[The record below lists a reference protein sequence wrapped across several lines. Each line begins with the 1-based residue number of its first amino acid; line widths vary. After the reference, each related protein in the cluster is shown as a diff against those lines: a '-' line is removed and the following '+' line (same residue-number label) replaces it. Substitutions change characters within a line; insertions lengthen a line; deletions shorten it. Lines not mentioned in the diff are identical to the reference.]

1 MVTASTAERVIK
13 AMSSGACVDRSE
25 MDSHADTCVA
35 GCNMVVLE
43 DTGQTVSVTP
53 FTSEYN
59 ALKGIP
65 IVSAAT
71 AYDCPTDGETYLLIF
86 NECLFLG
93 ERLPV
98 SLLCPNQLRAFGLSV
113 CDTPQQFDADSP
125 HDISFP
131 DSKLRIPLEMEGVVS
146 YFTSRRPTD
155 DEIANCT
162 RLEMT
167 SDAAWD
173 PRSPHF
179 RQAETQLRE
188 RSDFNVSM
196 VSTTMQLSG
205 TGTRGNLHEVMRL
218 MTPREILAVASADDG
233 LLAERLEEMVQVSG
247 GDLRGDGICMIG
259 SEHELYAVATSSP
272 DSVITKEVLAKR
284 WGVGIGDREANAGGD
299 DASRS
304 KEVCAPSVAAIQDK
318 AAGNPLSKI
327 VGEVLH

>member
-1 MVTASTAERVIK
+1 
-13 AMSSGACVDRSE
+13 MSKKACVDRSE

-146 YFTSRRPTD
+146 YFTSRRPTN

-162 RLEMT
+162 
-167 SDAAWD
+167 
-173 PRSPHF
+173 
-179 RQAETQLRE
+179 
-188 RSDFNVSM
+188 
-196 VSTTMQLSG
+196 
-205 TGTRGNLHEVMRL
+205 
-218 MTPREILAVASADDG
+218 
-233 LLAERLEEMVQVSG
+233 
-247 GDLRGDGICMIG
+247 
-259 SEHELYAVATSSP
+259 
-272 DSVITKEVLAKR
+272 
-284 WGVGIGDREANAGGD
+284 
-299 DASRS
+299 
-304 KEVCAPSVAAIQDK
+304 
-318 AAGNPLSKI
+318 
-327 VGEVLH
+327 

>member
-1 MVTASTAERVIK
+1 VDSVHAGTVERVIR
-13 AMSSGACVDRSE
+13 AMSRKACVDRSK

-43 DTGQTVSVTP
+43 DTGQTVSVTL

-86 NECLFLG
+86 NEFLFLG
-93 ERLPV
+93 DRLPV

-131 DSKLRIPLEMEGVVS
+131 DSKLRIPREMEGVVS

-167 SDAAWD
+167 SEAVWD

-179 RQAETQLRE
+179 GQTETQLRE
-188 RSDFNVSM
+188 RGDSKVSM

-205 TGTRGNLHEVMRL
+205 TGMRGNLHEVM
-218 MTPREILAVASADDG
+218 S
-233 LLAERLEEMVQVSG
+233 
-247 GDLRGDGICMIG
+247 
-259 SEHELYAVATSSP
+259 
-272 DSVITKEVLAKR
+272 
-284 WGVGIGDREANAGGD
+284 
-299 DASRS
+299 
-304 KEVCAPSVAAIQDK
+304 
-318 AAGNPLSKI
+318 
-327 VGEVLH
+327 